1 MFKLENMLLFIL
13 IIICALVSYTLVES
27 VIGEGDI
34 VGTVLAASDRITNE
48 NSIGSDNNLP
58 NIIEFDEDAHVVDR
72 NAEDLSAQM
81 NADGWQVFRSEGYA
95 FELSYPATILPKIIP
110 DHKSLNAGLE
120 VPEETPVWQ
129 FYLSDPALFEGTNL
143 VDASFVV
150 QVTRGEDA
158 LSACLRYK
166 SGSIYQL
173 SGEDLPLRE
182 INQVSFLKDVVQ
194 EGVMGGSYTRIS
206 FRAVSQNACYE
217 LSELIHSNN
226 IENFPADAIQP
237 FDEQAVSSQLDQIL
251 GTFKFL
257 ETEATFP
264 EMVYPD
270 AKTVSLVVNKAPG
283 GYADGIDVS
292 HWQGDVN
299 WTQVGN
305 AGIAFA
311 FVKGTEGV
319 GWTDSLFVE
328 NMTNGPDSGVVRG
341 VYHFARPD
349 LDNTG
354 REEAEYFL
362 SVAGDYLKSGY
373 LRPVLD
379 LEVRGSLGQTAL
391 SAWVLEWMQ
400 TVENQSGVAP
410 LIYTNLN
417 YVNNYL
423 TNAVTDND
431 LWIAYWTIGCDPTV
445 TYTIPPTGKWSDWA
459 FWQYCVAPAG
469 TVPGITTPID
479 LDIFN
484 GIEDGLTEYD
494 AASPLWVSLTSDA
507 YRSRKPYFADIT
519 ADVNGD
525 ASGLITYHFWW
536 NCNSLESDITSVE
549 AACGVLPQPVTGECL
564 KDGVGMRCNAVA
576 NEVQLAEYTYQE
588 IGDFTAKVIVERGSA
603 PPAEDRYQISVVN
616 PLFSLSADPVS
627 AGVGTPYEDF
637 EVSVDVIVKPTI
649 NGVVQVDII
658 ENGSL
663 TPLDSACQAVVGDVQ
678 AIKTFDMTIPWST
691 GETVTYMIWA
701 RYRSSVLCPV
711 TNTNPDDLSLSYEI
725 DWNQPTFS
733 DVPFNHPLHG
743 YIQALWNAGFT
754 AGCSTDPLLFC
765 PDTVMDR
772 AQSAVFMLR
781 GQFGTGYVPPPE
793 PWDTFTDDWSLSD
806 ISWSEKWAEGMWEE
820 DLSDGCLADPLMY
833 CPRRELPRVE
843 ASVFGLRMKHGI
855 DYVPPDA
862 SGSLFAD
869 MTDVNYWGTKWAEQ
883 AFLDG
888 LLPEC
893 GTQDG
898 KPLFCPDDLLDR
910 GWGAYLIVISKD
922 LPLL

>member
-1 MFKLENMLLFIL
+1 MFKLENGVL
-13 IIICALVSYTLVES
+13 IIRIAVCALVSFTLVES
-27 VIGEGDI
+27 VIGEGGF
-34 VGTVLAASDRITNE
+34 VGTVLAASERFVNE
-48 NSIGSDNNLP
+48 NIVGSDTDVPTRVWL
-58 NIIEFDEDAHVVDR
+58 DEDALFDEGTT
-72 NAEDLSAQM
+72 EDMSAQL
-81 NADGWQVFRSEGYA
+81 NTDGWQDFISEGYA
-95 FELSYPATILPKIIP
+95 FELSYPAAILPKIIP
-110 DHKSLNAGLE
+110 DQKSLNAGLE
-120 VPEETPVWQ
+120 VPEGTPVWQ
-129 FYLSDPALFEGTNL
+129 FYLADPALFEGTNL
-143 VDASFVV
+143 VEASFVV
-150 QVTRGEDA
+150 QVSRGEDA
-158 LSACLRYK
+158 LSDCLSYK

-173 SGEDLPLRE
+173 SGEDLPLLE

-194 EGVMGGSYTRIS
+194 EGVMGGSYTRIGY
-206 FRAVSQNACYE
+206 RAISQNACYE
-217 LSELIHSNN
+217 LSEIIHSKNVD
-226 IENFPADAIQP
+226 NFPAESIKP
-237 FDEQAVSSQLDQIL
+237 FDEQAVLAQLDQIL
-251 GTFKFL
+251 GTFKFIDI
-257 ETEATFP
+257 EATFP
-264 EMVYPD
+264 EMIYPE
-270 AKTVSLVVNKAPG
+270 AKTAVGVVESAPG

-292 HWQGDVN
+292 HWQGDIN
-299 WTQVGN
+299 WVQVGG
-305 AGIAFA
+305 AGYAFA

-328 NMTNGPDSGVVRG
+328 NMTESPDSGVVRG

-349 LDNTG
+349 LGNTG
-354 REEAEYFL
+354 QEEAEYFL
-362 SVAGDYLKSGY
+362 SVAGDYLKSGF

-379 LEVRGSLGQTAL
+379 LEVRGNLGQTAL

-410 LIYTNLN
+410 LIYTNLY

-423 TNAVTDND
+423 TNAVTDYD

-445 TYTIPPTGKWSDWA
+445 TFTIPPTGKWSDWA

-484 GIEDGLTEYD
+484 GIEDSLTEYD

-525 ASGLITYHFWW
+525 ASGLVTYHFWW
-536 NCNSLESDITSVE
+536 NCNSLESVITSVE
-549 AACGVLPQPVTGECL
+549 AACGVLPQPAAGECL

-627 AGVGTPYEDF
+627 AGVGTPYEDY

-663 TPLDSACQAVVGDVQ
+663 SLLDSACQAVVGDVQ
-678 AIKTFDMTIPWST
+678 VNKTFDMTIPWSA
-691 GETVTYMIWA
+691 GETVTYMLWA
-701 RYRSSVLCPV
+701 RYRPGVLCPV
-711 TNTNPDDLSLSYEI
+711 EDTNPDDLSLVYEI
-725 DWNQPTFS
+725 DWNQATFS
-733 DVPFNHPLHG
+733 DVPFSHPLHG
-743 YIQALWNAGFT
+743 YIQALWDAGYT
-754 AGCSTDPLLFC
+754 AGCSTDPLMFC
-765 PDTVMDR
+765 PDAVMDR

-781 GQFGTGYVPPPE
+781 GQFGAGYVPPPE
-793 PWDTFTDDWSLSD
+793 PWDTFADDWSLSD
-806 ISWSEKWAEGMWEE
+806 ISWAEKWAEGMWVEG
-820 DLSDGCLADPLMY
+820 LTAGCLDDPLLY

-843 ASVFGLRMKHGI
+843 ASVFGLRMKHGL

-862 SGSLFAD
+862 SGTLFAD
-869 MTDVNYWGTKWAEQ
+869 MTDVTYWGTKWAEQ
-883 AFLDG
+883 AYLDG

-898 KPLFCPDDLLDR
+898 KPLFCPDNLLDR
-910 GWGAYLIVISKD
+910 GWGAYLIVIAKD
-922 LPLL
+922 LPLP